1 MKKHCKS
8 ALADDFNEIL
18 LEVTEEACSC
28 LGETAKTA
36 IYAHLRKQYGL
47 EV

>member
-1 MKKHCKS
+1 MKKHCKNG
-8 ALADDFNEIL
+8 LADDFNEIL
-18 LEVTEEACSC
+18 LEVTEEACSR

-36 IYAHLRKQYGL
+36 IYAHLRKQYVL

>member
-1 MKKHCKS
+1 MKKHSKI

-18 LEVTEEACSC
+18 LEVTEEACSR